1 VPLPFG
7 TGHSGIS
14 EKTNVFVL
22 HCGLDL
28 KKLHRFCKKLD
39 LAVNLIPFRREE
51 VFSYYVRLDRLRP
64 ALIVIRSHF
73 NSLVDSL
80 NQQKCIPTIVFSTH
94 QKPTD
99 CLAPFI
105 RADEGYEGPH
115 ASNAYEML
123 ALTMRQELSPGPNLD
138 FYQVRS

>member
-1 VPLPFG
+1 
-7 TGHSGIS
+7 
-14 EKTNVFVL
+14 L

-28 KKLHRFCKKLD
+28 KKLQRCCKKLD

-51 VFSYYVRLDRLRP
+51 VFSYYVRLDRPRP
-64 ALIVIRSHF
+64 DLIV
-73 NSLVDSL
+73 
-80 NQQKCIPTIVFSTH
+80 T
-94 QKPTD
+94 TD

-123 ALTMRQELSPGPNLD
+123 ALTMRQELSPGLNLA
-138 FYQVRS
+138 S

>member
-1 VPLPFG
+1 MPLPYG

-28 KKLHRFCKKLD
+28 KKLQRCCKKLD

-51 VFSYYVRLDRLRP
+51 VFSYYVRLDRPRP
-64 ALIVIRSHF
+64 DLIVIRSHF

-80 NQQKCIPTIVFSTH
+80 NQQKCIPTIVVSTH